1 MEGSVLGIWGKWSLD
16 WLGLMMNQ
24 RIDGRSLT
32 NESERSEVT
41 STNFNNNDILDN
53 DLKLALELQFD
64 N

>member
-1 MEGSVLGIWGKWSLD
+1 
-16 WLGLMMNQ
+16 MMNQ

-41 STNFNNNDILDN
+41 STSFNNNDILDN